1 MVILIRAVVLFG
13 IGFIAGRLS
22 HKFQPA
28 EATPEPV
35 EQIITIT
42 EPEPPAPPA
51 VPAPPVVEVEPTLA
65 PDDLVDING
74 IGPVFAKRL
83 NEAGITTFAQ
93 LAALTPEKAREITG
107 VKEWQPNDPAAW
119 IAEAQTRLQGK

>member
-22 HKFQPA
+22 HMFQPA

-35 EQIITIT
+35 EQIITVI
-42 EPEPPAPPA
+42 EPEPA
-51 VPAPPVVEVEPTLA
+51 VPAPPPPVVETPPPP

-93 LAALTPEKAREITG
+93 LAAMTPEKAREITG